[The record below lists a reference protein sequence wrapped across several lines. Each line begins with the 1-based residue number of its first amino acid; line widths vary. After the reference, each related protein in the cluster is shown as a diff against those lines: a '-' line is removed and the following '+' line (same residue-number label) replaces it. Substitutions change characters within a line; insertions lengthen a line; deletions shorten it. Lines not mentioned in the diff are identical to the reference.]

1 MSFQT
6 YPGKQPCFLC
16 EGEGRVWNSE
26 KKIGSGKEC
35 PACHGAKYIEDYYA
49 RCPHCKG
56 IGKTYKDEVKKH
68 FPQDCKLC
76 NTLGY
81 IDFVAIPCTYCETIG
96 KIWKNP
102 NKKGSGKEC
111 DKCGGNGYTPGEKL
125 QKQQF
130 PPQNQ
135 YPGVIP
141 PQQVPYPNQ
150 IPPQGQFPPHN
161 YQNILVNNLVL
172 FVKEKEENGRT
183 KKKL

>member
-35 PACHGAKYIEDYYA
+35 PACHGAKYIEDYYV

-102 NKKGSGKEC
+102 NKKGSGKDAINAEEMVLLL
-111 DKCGGNGYTPGEKL
+111 EK
-125 QKQQF
+125 
-130 PPQNQ
+130 
-135 YPGVIP
+135 
-141 PQQVPYPNQ
+141 
-150 IPPQGQFPPHN
+150 N
-161 YQNILVNNLVL
+161 YKNNNFLPKINILV
-172 FVKEKEENGRT
+172 
-183 KKKL
+183 